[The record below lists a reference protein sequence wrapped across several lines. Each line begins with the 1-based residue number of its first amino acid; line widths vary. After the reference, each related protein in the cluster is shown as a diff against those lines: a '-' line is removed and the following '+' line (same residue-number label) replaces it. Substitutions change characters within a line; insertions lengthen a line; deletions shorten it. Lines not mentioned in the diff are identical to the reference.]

1 MSGRRRAPSAAV
13 VFAATMLLSGCAGT
27 TAGYLLRAGWEE
39 ARILWRR
46 RPIDRVLAEPGLD
59 PALRDK
65 LELVLAVRKF
75 GASRLGLDVGGAYAS
90 YAEVDEGAL
99 VQVLSAAERLRLVPV
114 TWWFPIVGNVA
125 YKGYFSPEDARRE
138 AERLE
143 GRGYDT
149 WVRGAV
155 AFSTLGWLDDPV
167 LSNWMRSDRV
177 ELAGLV
183 LHELLHRTTYLPSQT
198 DFNESFATFAGHA
211 GAIAFFAE
219 TEGEGAPNTAE
230 ARLRWDAQLASSARI
245 GSVLSRLRALYASA
259 EGGRRPESEVLRER
273 RAIFAELGDPAKT
286 NNAVLLSRKAY
297 LDRLAWFGEV
307 GRRTGDVRAAIEAIR
322 SASEKRPREPWEA
335 LRELAG
341 APAEPSTAAPAEPAP
356 APPSVPARAASP
368 AGAG

>member
-1 MSGRRRAPSAAV
+1 MSAGRVARVGAAAL
-13 VFAATMLLSGCAGT
+13 AATLLLGGCAGT
-27 TAGYLLRAGWEE
+27 TAGYLVRAGWEE

-59 PALRDK
+59 PAVRAK
-65 LELVLAVRKF
+65 LVTVLAVREF
-75 GASRLGLDVGGAYAS
+75 GARRLGLSVGGAYGS
-90 YAEVDEGAL
+90 YAEVDEGAV

-114 TWWFPIVGNVA
+114 TWWFPIVGSVA

-143 GRGYDT
+143 SRGYDT

-167 LSNWMRSDRV
+167 LSNWMKSGRV
-177 ELAGLV
+177 ELAELV

-211 GAIAFFAE
+211 GAIAFFTE
-219 TEGEGAPNTAE
+219 TEGEGAADTAE
-230 ARLRWDAQLASSARI
+230 ARRRWDAEIASSAKL
-245 GSVLSRLRALYASA
+245 GSALARLRSLYATA
-259 EGGRRPESEVLRER
+259 EQEGRPEAQVRDER
-273 RAIFAELGDPAKT
+273 RAIFAEIGDPAKL

-297 LDRLAWFGEV
+297 LDRLAWFAEV
-307 GRRTGDVRAAIEAIR
+307 GRRTGNVRAAIEVIR
-322 SASEKRPREPWEA
+322 EASEKRAREPWEA

-341 APAEPSTAAPAEPAP
+341 VPAEPAAPLAPAAATGPTAPPP
-356 APPSVPARAASP
+356 AP
-368 AGAG
+368 